1 MNDNIF
7 SEYSRKLKNAY
18 KQGDIFIKMIFFIA
32 VSHVV
37 FLALDFIL
45 YKMFNVRAS
54 EYLLLS
60 GDYRRTLARPWTIIS
75 YILINKELVAM
86 IMTCISLWAM
96 SKLNAHAINDNQ
108 AINLIFYGTVLG
120 AIFYTLGFTYRY
132 SGEDAQVY
140 KLMMYGF
147 TPAIFALLS
156 ALAMQS
162 KKRYFAFPMFGR
174 VNMSVF
180 LFIIIGAF
188 FASNNAENS
197 LIMYAN
203 AGGIVA
209 GILIAMMDAKAI
221 APYINFT
228 KIGYM
233 LSAKHQKPKTKKT
246 KKDKKASE
254 MSDHEYNK
262 RKADKQKRMDA
273 ILDKI
278 KEKGYEGLTPDEKR
292 ELFEK

>member
-1 MNDNIF
+1 MDNNIF
-7 SEYSRKLKNAY
+7 SEYSNKLKNAY
-18 KQGDIFIKMIFFIA
+18 IKGDIFIKTIFLI
-32 VSHVV
+32 VSSHIV
-37 FLALDFIL
+37 FLILDVIL
-45 YKMFNVRAS
+45 YKMFDVRAS

-60 GDYRRTLARPWTIIS
+60 GNFQNTLERPWTILS
-75 YILINKELVAM
+75 YILINKELVSM
-86 IMTCISLWAM
+86 ILSCISLWAV
-96 SKLNAHAINDNQ
+96 SKLNAYTINDNQ
-108 AINLIFYGTVLG
+108 ALNLIFYGTILG
-120 AIFYTLGFTYRY
+120 AVFFSLGFLYRY
-132 SGEDAQVY
+132 SEEYANTY

-147 TPAIFALLS
+147 TPAAFALLS

-162 KKRYFAFPMFGR
+162 KKRHFAFPMLGR
-174 VNMSVF
+174 VNLSVF
-180 LFIIIGAF
+180 LFVIIGAL
-188 FASNNAENS
+188 FASNNAENT

-233 LSAKHQKPKTKKT
+233 LSAKHQKTKKT
-246 KKDKKASE
+246 KKEKKASE

-278 KEKGYEGLTPDEKR
+278 KEKGYEGLTPEEKR
-292 ELFEK
+292 QLFDR